1 MLKDIK
7 ENTRKIHWVVYV
19 TCSTWKMKAPQG
31 RQLTSFWCLYCWQVL
46 IAFNTFTWCFDFRV
60 WLCFRPQPSEVLYK
74 KAVLRYFVM
83 LTEKHLCW
91 SLFLITLQASWQ
103 TSTPVFSCE
112 YCEICKNTYFEEHL
126 RMPASAFCMVD
137 YFLYCLIPL
146 VPFSTESSI
155 FFPHHFPNIYLFN
168 MSNIE
173 KDVKHVQS

>member
-31 RQLTSFWCLYCWQVL
+31 RQLTSFWCLYCWPVL

-60 WLCFRPQPSEVLYK
+60 WLCFQPQPSEVLYEE
-74 KAVLRYFVM
+74 AVLRYFVM
-83 LTEKHLCW
+83 FTGKHLCW
-91 SLFLITLQASWQ
+91 SLFLITLQASCQ

-112 YCEICKNTYFEEHL
+112 YREICKGT
-126 RMPASAFCMVD
+126 SANACFCV
-137 YFLYCLIPL
+137 LHGGL
-146 VPFSTESSI
+146 FSLLLNSFGAILNKKLGSI
-155 FFPHHFPNIYLFN
+155 FFPHHFPNIYLFKVG
-168 MSNIE
+168 NIE